1 MENIHGLQ
9 DSPLNDIAGMWLWI
23 GFYICAAGVALGA
36 TLLAYGKIRRKTGMT
51 MSGGIALPI
60 ALVGAVVLGNMN
72 GAIQWS
78 STKEYTMQALPK
90 DAQSRAITVEKNPPK
105 VTCSET
111 TKYAPTWQQDE
122 ESKKNR
128 ERANELWPKL
138 VSDEDAAKHPEV
150 LGVEYMPQG
159 PDCSRTNEVAQTCTM
174 VTVWVTKEDSEP
186 MRPGDQIPDAMDPDK
201 HEYQAR
207 GSKDC

>member
-1 MENIHGLQ
+1 MDNIPGLA
-9 DSPLNDIAGMWLWI
+9 DSPLNDVAGMWLWI
-23 GFYICAAGVALGA
+23 GFIVCVVGLVTGALIFA
-36 TLLAYGKIRRKTGMT
+36 FGKIRGRRGFTQTGL
-51 MSGGIALPI
+51 IAVPI
-60 ALVGAVVLGNMN
+60 ALVGAVVLGGIN
-72 GAIQWS
+72 GAVAWS
-78 STKEYTMQALPK
+78 STNEFTMQALPK
-90 DAQSRAITVEKNPPK
+90 DAQSRSITIEKVPPK

-111 TKYAPTWQQDE
+111 IKYTHTWKQDE

-138 VSDEDAAKHPEV
+138 VSDEDAAKHPEIRG
-150 LGVEYMPQG
+150 LEYRPQG
-159 PDCSRTNEVAQTCTM
+159 PDCSKNNEVAQTCTN
-174 VTVWVTKEDSEP
+174 VIVWVEKENSKP